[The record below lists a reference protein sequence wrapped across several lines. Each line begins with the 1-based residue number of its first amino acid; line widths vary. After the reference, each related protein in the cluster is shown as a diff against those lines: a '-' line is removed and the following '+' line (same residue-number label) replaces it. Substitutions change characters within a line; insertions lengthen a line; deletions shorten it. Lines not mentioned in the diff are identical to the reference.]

1 MIRSAGTG
9 VADAAPRGA
18 DPDAAAIAT
27 CALLIA
33 LVVAVCLRRAVA
45 GSDPAGS
52 PVAGAL
58 FAVSLAAATVL
69 AGSRGRA
76 WVWSGSGAWSGA
88 RSILLGVAGA
98 AVLCAGPLAAH
109 LQSPGGSLPGDRL
122 PVWAVVV
129 TGVALTEEAFIRG
142 ALWRAVQV
150 WRGEFT
156 ALVVTTVAFAVLH
169 VPFYGP
175 AALPLD
181 LAVGLLLGGLRWVSG
196 GIAAPATAHVLA
208 DLAGWWLR

>member
-1 MIRSAGTG
+1 
-9 VADAAPRGA
+9 
-18 DPDAAAIAT
+18 
-27 CALLIA
+27 
-33 LVVAVCLRRAVA
+33 VAVCVRRAVA
-45 GSDPAGS
+45 GSDPAGN

-58 FAVSLAAATVL
+58 FALLLAAATVL
-69 AGSRGRA
+69 TGSRGRGS
-76 WVWSGSGAWSGA
+76 VWSGSGGRSGA
-88 RSILLGVAGA
+88 RSILLGVAA
-98 AVLCAGPLAAH
+98 AVVLCAGPLAVH
-109 LQSPGGSLPGDRL
+109 LNSPGGALPGGRF
-122 PVWAVVV
+122 PIWAVVV

-142 ALWRAVQV
+142 ALWRAVQA